1 MLASSGRPVEIPL
14 YSTTVA
20 LRAPGERVLVA
31 PESWDTIVPGTRV
44 LAGQPATAALVE
56 QEAAWMASA
65 RVPVVPGLEALT
77 RSALLDLRVLTE
89 GLPAAVAGWSPQWR
103 YAWPRDNAFIA
114 VALAEIGDL
123 EGALR
128 ELRFFQEVQ
137 RTGAWLPA
145 RLDPWTRAVPD
156 GRPAQLD
163 GTAWMLWAG
172 RMLLEAGATPQAL
185 AELLPLWS
193 RSADVL
199 LASLGADG
207 LPPVSPDYWEVDED
221 GLTLG
226 VAASVLAGLDS
237 AALVL
242 DRLGDSTRGQRCH
255 EAAERLARLIPP
267 VFGPGYP
274 RHPRADDPC
283 ASVAF
288 LAPPIARSGR
298 QLPGVTDALAVAEL
312 GMRRPG
318 GGLAPG
324 AGWRD
329 DGISWTPETALV
341 ALGWAGLGQKER
353 ARALLEWLQGHRT
366 DAGSIPEK
374 VLGDGRPAAVAPL
387 AWTAAV
393 VLLALRRL

>member
-1 MLASSGRPVEIPL
+1 MLASSGRPFEIPL

-44 LAGQPATAALVE
+44 LAGQSATAAMVE
-56 QEAAWMASA
+56 QEAAWVASA

-255 EAAERLARLIPP
+255 EAAERLARLIPG

-288 LAPPIARSGR
+288 LAPPIASSGR
-298 QLPGVTDALAVAEL
+298 QLPGVADALAVAEL

-324 AGWRD
+324 AGWRG

-366 DAGSIPEK
+366 DAGSIPE
-374 VLGDGRPAAVAPL
+374 
-387 AWTAAV
+387 
-393 VLLALRRL
+393 